1 MILLQLLDTLQ
12 SPLYEHT
19 MTEYRMGQV
28 HSSAPGKIILLG
40 EHFVVYKNPA
50 ILAAINR
57 RITVHL
63 KPNGDNFIRIKAG
76 LTEHVVS
83 ASKRQ
88 LSKRRTNSDSFLYPV
103 LSCINDIQYQMSD
116 FSGLDVIIESQIPH
130 GEGLGSS
137 AASCVATVGAM
148 RCLFGE
154 IDKPTICKNAA
165 EAERIIHKNSSG
177 ADCYVST
184 FGGLIY
190 YHPTRG
196 YTHMNPKIKFRF
208 LVCTTGIRHDTG
220 KLVLK
225 VKKFREKKPSI
236 FEELAERAKIICN
249 DAKKAMNRGDQ
260 ETLGKMMT
268 ENHDLLTRLEV
279 SHPKLEEFIDICIS
293 NGALGGKLTGA
304 GGGGSMI
311 ALIPNKKTDEI
322 VSSIRKKIP
331 HSFLVDLDQYGLQV
345 NQTLNPDKNF

>member
-1 MILLQLLDTLQ
+1 MV
-12 SPLYEHT
+12 
-19 MTEYRMGQV
+19 QV

-57 RITVHL
+57 RIAVHL
-63 KPNGDNFIRIKAG
+63 KPNGTQFTRVKAG
-76 LTEHVVS
+76 RMELVVS
-83 ASKRQ
+83 TSKRQ
-88 LSKRRTNSDSFLYPV
+88 LSKRRTNSNSFLYPV
-103 LSCINDIQYQMSD
+103 LSCITNIQDQMSD

-148 RCLFGE
+148 RALFGE
-154 IDKPTICKNAA
+154 INKPTICKNAA
-165 EAERIIHKNSSG
+165 EAERFIHKNSSG

-190 YHPTRG
+190 YHPTRT
-196 YTHMNPKIKFRF
+196 YTRMNPKIKFRF

-220 KLVLK
+220 KLVLR
-225 VKKFREKKPSI
+225 VKKFREKKLPI
-236 FEELAERAKIICN
+236 FLELAERARVICN

-260 ETLGKMMT
+260 ENLGKMMT
-268 ENHDLLTRLEV
+268 ENHELLMRLDV
-279 SHPKLEEFIDICIS
+279 SHPKLEEFIDICME

-322 VSSIRKKIP
+322 VYNIRKKIP
-331 HSFLVDLDQYGLQV
+331 HSVLVELDYDGLQV
-345 NQTLNPDKNF
+345 NQTLTPAKKF

>member
-1 MILLQLLDTLQ
+1 MN
-12 SPLYEHT
+12 
-19 MTEYRMGQV
+19 EYRMVQV

-57 RITVHL
+57 RIAVHL
-63 KPNGDNFIRIKAG
+63 KPNGTQFTRVKAG
-76 LTEHVVS
+76 RMELVVS
-83 ASKRQ
+83 TSKRQ
-88 LSKRRTNSDSFLYPV
+88 LSKRRTNSNSFLYPV
-103 LSCINDIQYQMSD
+103 LSCITNIQDQMSD

-148 RCLFGE
+148 RALFGE
-154 IDKPTICKNAA
+154 INKPTICKNAA
-165 EAERIIHKNSSG
+165 EGERLIHKNSSG

-190 YHPTRG
+190 YHPTRT

-220 KLVLK
+220 KLVLR
-225 VKKFREKKPSI
+225 VKKFREKKLPI
-236 FEELAERAKIICN
+236 FLELAERARVICD

-260 ETLGKMMT
+260 ENLGKMMT
-268 ENHDLLTRLEV
+268 ENHELLMRLDV
-279 SHPKLEEFIDICIS
+279 SHPKLEEFIDICME

-322 VSSIRKKIP
+322 VYNIRKKIP
-331 HSFLVDLDQYGLQV
+331 HSVLVELDYDGLQV
-345 NQTLNPDKNF
+345 NQTLTPAKKF